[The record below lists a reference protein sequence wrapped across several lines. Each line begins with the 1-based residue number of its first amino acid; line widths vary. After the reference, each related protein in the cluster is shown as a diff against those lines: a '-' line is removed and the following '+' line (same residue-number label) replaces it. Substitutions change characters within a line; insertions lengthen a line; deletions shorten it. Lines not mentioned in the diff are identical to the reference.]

1 MKYITNII
9 KNLLSKEIKPL
20 GRWKIEKSKK
30 QINKIIDLSNEDHCG
45 TCSQYALSKIK
56 NTKPEC
62 KSIK

>member
-9 KNLLSKEIKPL
+9 KIFFSKEIKPL
-20 GRWKIEKSKK
+20 GRWKIEKSNK

-56 NTKPEC
+56 KSEC